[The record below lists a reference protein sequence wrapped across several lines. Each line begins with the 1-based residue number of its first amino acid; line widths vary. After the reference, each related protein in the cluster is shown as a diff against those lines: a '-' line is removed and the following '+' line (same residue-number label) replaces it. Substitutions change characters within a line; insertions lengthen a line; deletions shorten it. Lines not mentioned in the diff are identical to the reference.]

1 MTRRLRLRLMAGYDG
16 WVAIVT
22 VVLAAVTLVL
32 PRTSLADDL
41 DLFAQGNQMYEAG
54 DFEGAVEAY
63 QSVVA
68 NGIISSD
75 LFYNLAN
82 AYYKLD
88 DLGRAVLNYK
98 RALRMAPRDAD
109 ARSNLLLVQSM
120 LRDKHF
126 VEEPGFV
133 KQSVTW
139 LYRRL
144 SARESIVITSLLY
157 LALALVVVV
166 FIFRDTSFV
175 STLYPK
181 LSMVSPGRFLGLD
194 KSQDFVLA
202 MATLMV
208 LLSASA
214 TASYSKYHTESSKR
228 QAIIV
233 EEEVPVYG
241 SPSGES
247 TLQFKVHEGTRVTTG
262 QTRPGWVQIRLPG
275 DLEGWISNSSIER
288 I

>member
-1 MTRRLRLRLMAGYDG
+1 MDALRL
-16 WVAIVT
+16 
-22 VVLAAVTLVL
+22 
-32 PRTSLADDL
+32 
-41 DLFAQGNQMYEAG
+41 
-54 DFEGAVEAY
+54 
-63 QSVVA
+63 
-68 NGIISSD
+68 
-75 LFYNLAN
+75 
-82 AYYKLD
+82 
-88 DLGRAVLNYK
+88 
-98 RALRMAPRDAD
+98 APRDAD
-109 ARSNLLLVQSM
+109 ARSNLLLVQSI

-133 KQSVTW
+133 KRSVTW

-247 TLQFKVHEGTRVTTG
+247 TLQFKVHGTNQSSGLSQGVDHQQLDREDLSRASGHTISL
-262 QTRPGWVQIRLPG
+262 RPNQNR
-275 DLEGWISNSSIER
+275 
-288 I
+288 

>member
-1 MTRRLRLRLMAGYDG
+1 MAGFDG
-16 WVAIVT
+16 CVAIVT
-22 VVLAAVTLVL
+22 VVLAAITFAL
-32 PRTSLADDL
+32 PRTSIADDR

-63 QSVVA
+63 ERVVA
-68 NGIISSD
+68 NGIVSSG

-82 AYYKLD
+82 AYYKSG
-88 DLGRAVLNYK
+88 DLGRAVLNYE
-98 RALRMAPRDAD
+98 RALRIAPRDDD

-120 LRDKHF
+120 LRDRHF

-133 KQSVTW
+133 KRSITW
-139 LYRRL
+139 LYHRL
-144 SARESIVITSLLY
+144 SARESIEISSLLY
-157 LALALVVVV
+157 LALALVVVG
-166 FIFRDTSFV
+166 FIFRNTSFV
-175 STLYPK
+175 SKLYPK

-202 MATLMV
+202 MATLLA
-208 LLSASA
+208 LLSVSA
-214 TASYSKYHTESSKR
+214 TASYGKYHTESSKR

-262 QTRPGWVQIRLPG
+262 QSRPGWVQIRLPG

>member
-1 MTRRLRLRLMAGYDG
+1 MTGRLRLRLMAGYEG
-16 WVAIVT
+16 WIAIVT
-22 VVLAAVTLVL
+22 VVLAAFTFAL
-32 PRTSLADDL
+32 PRASLAEDL
-41 DLFAQGNQMYEAG
+41 HLFAQGNQMYEAG
-54 DFEGAVEAY
+54 DFEGAAEAY
-63 QSVVA
+63 ERVVG
-68 NGIISSD
+68 NGVVSSD

-82 AYYKLD
+82 AYYKLG
-88 DLGRAVLNYK
+88 DLGRAVLNYE
-98 RALRMAPRDAD
+98 RALRVAPRDDD
-109 ARSNLLLVQSM
+109 ARSNLLLMQSM
-120 LRDKHF
+120 LRDRHF

-133 KQSVTW
+133 KRSVTW

-144 SARESIVITSLLY
+144 STRESIVITSLLY
-157 LALALVVVV
+157 LSFALVVVG

-175 STLYPK
+175 SKMYPK

-194 KSQDFVLA
+194 KPQDFVLA
-202 MATLMV
+202 MATLLV
-208 LLSASA
+208 LLSVSA
-214 TASYSKYHTESSKR
+214 TASYGKYHTESSKR

-247 TLQFKVHEGTRVTTG
+247 TLQFKVHEGTRVITG